1 MLSVTAM
8 LAVPRVSG
16 SIRAARLLGRQ
27 QIRQAEQ
34 IQAVGWSSGALT
46 HIALMCTSL
55 PIMLTAGSHIS

>member
-8 LAVPRVSG
+8 LAVPWVSG

-34 IQAVGWSSGALT
+34 IQAVGWLSGALT